1 MWLPGAMLILAPIK
15 GQAYQPD
22 APYLVSQ
29 KKNQQKL
36 AGEDKRIHV
45 KLAALE
51 KRFGKKPN
59 IIYILADDVG
69 WGEYGT
75 NIPAPQ

>member
-1 MWLPGAMLILAPIK
+1 MLILASIK

-29 KKNQQKL
+29 KKNQQKW
-36 AGEDKRIHV
+36 AGEDKQIHV

-51 KRFGKKPN
+51 KSFGKKPN
-59 IIYILADDVG
+59 IIYILYILADDVG

-75 NIPAPQ
+75 NIPSPQ

>member
-1 MWLPGAMLILAPIK
+1 MLILAPIK

-29 KKNQQKL
+29 KKNQQKW
-36 AGEDKRIHV
+36 AGEDKQIHV

-51 KRFGKKPN
+51 KRFGKKPQN
-59 IIYILADDVG
+59 SNGKRD
-69 WGEYGT
+69 E
-75 NIPAPQ
+75 PARV